1 MDNDRV
7 FADYIKG
14 TTICAVKKDGRIA
27 VAGDGQVTQGQSTV
41 LKGNAVKVR
50 RIYDGK
56 VVVGF
61 AGLRWR
67 TPLRCRKNS
76 KQCSTST
83 AEI

>member
-56 VVVGF
+56 VVGV
-61 AGLRWR
+61 LRVRWR